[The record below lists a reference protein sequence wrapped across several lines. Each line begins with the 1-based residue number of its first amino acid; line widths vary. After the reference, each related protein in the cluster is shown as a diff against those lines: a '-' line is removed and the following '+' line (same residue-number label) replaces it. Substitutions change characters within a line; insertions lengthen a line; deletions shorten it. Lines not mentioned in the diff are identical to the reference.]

1 LSCSRIPLGIR
12 RRAISDARSYDYVV
26 NIDAGLLVNGR
37 ISPSH
42 RRGRRT
48 EGGAKGGDVTLYVDG
63 RPVGTGRVGATQ
75 PMIFSADET
84 TGQWL

>member
-1 LSCSRIPLGIR
+1 LESAAARFP
-12 RRAISDARSYDYVV
+12 DARSYDYVV
-26 NIDAGLLVNGR
+26 NIDAGCLSMGGFHPVTAEVVV
-37 ISPSH
+37 P
-42 RRGRRT
+42 

-84 TGQWL
+84 TGHWL